1 MNPEEQTEI
10 EALRARVAEMERAIA
25 EVRHDLNNA
34 LSVVIGRAQIL
45 AFRTKDLPESVKK
58 NVSEILQASE
68 RLLDTLKMLERLKG
82 AASSMP
88 APPR

>member
-1 MNPEEQTEI
+1 MSPQEQTEL
-10 EALRARVAEMERAIA
+10 EALRVRVAEIERAISEA
-25 EVRHDLNNA
+25 RHELNNA

-45 AFRTKDLPESVKK
+45 VFRTKDLPESVQK

-68 RLLDTLKMLERLKG
+68 RLLDILKMLERLKG
-82 AASSMP
+82 SSSMP